1 MNYLPVS
8 HDIRRG
14 NLHVI
19 TFSVLLVCVG
29 SNIACKEYYG
39 TSVPPPVTAIPEA
52 DKLIKMSNIRS
63 RIECFSLCMTYSEC
77 GMTIYSVSDKVCI
90 LRKIKQLPGASSFID
105 IPANSIYTLLQAPEC
120 STSDG
125 YIYQSELRLCY
136 QIGSAKISW
145 NEAADN
151 CNKYRGRLIHIK
163 NKEVMNYLK
172 SILSWATTEYHE
184 FHMGLCKDL
193 SKKVF
198 VWQDGEAL
206 TYSHWGPTEPSNHG
220 GIEDC
225 GSFNPYINYRWN
237 DIGCHVLNSGTQI
250 CEIVVR

>member
-19 TFSVLLVCVG
+19 IFSVLLLCLG
-29 SNIACKEYYG
+29 SNVACREYYG
-39 TSVPPPVTAIPEA
+39 IRVPPPVTAIPEA

-63 RIECFSLCMTYSEC
+63 LIECFSVCMTYSEC
-77 GMTIYSVSDKVCI
+77 GMIIYSSSDKVCI

-105 IPANSIYTLLQAPEC
+105 IPANSIYTMLQAP
-120 STSDG
+120 
-125 YIYQSELRLCY
+125 
-136 QIGSAKISW
+136 
-145 NEAADN
+145 
-151 CNKYRGRLIHIK
+151 
-163 NKEVMNYLK
+163 
-172 SILSWATTEYHE
+172 TTEYHE
-184 FHMGLCKDL
+184 FHMGLCEDL

-206 TYSHWGPTEPSNHG
+206 TYSHWGPTEPSNYG

-225 GSFNPYINYRWN
+225 GSLSALLLSLDPSVEPNPGPMDFVPFKYE
-237 DIGCHVLNSGTQI
+237 S
-250 CEIVVR
+250 EIENLCASMCASKTSDSLLRKLKLIVPQSCLTF